1 MHLCF
6 PKIKGLFVIIF
17 AQKRL
22 QNNAC
27 QSNSRIR
34 IQSDPNTPS
43 HPQVPPPCCEAH
55 CNGPSHTNAARQA
68 TATRNLRRFEEPKS
82 SDDPLG
88 PSKTSLQSEGH
99 IAASSLFKR
108 FQPGSNMFQASNP
121 SRFRCKNNKTV
132 SSAATISCHSPQDL
146 RPKTAHHG
154 TRCQLQSLVPCLQG
168 AWLHKGLE
176 RETRA
181 ELPGLLMKFSC
192 RLHEDPWSKI
202 ETPL

>member
-55 CNGPSHTNAARQA
+55 FNDPSHTNAARQA

-108 FQPGSNMFQASNP
+108 FQPGSNTFQASNP

-132 SSAATISCHSPQDL
+132 SSTATISCHSPQDL

-168 AWLHKGLE
+168 A
-176 RETRA
+176 
-181 ELPGLLMKFSC
+181 
-192 RLHEDPWSKI
+192 
-202 ETPL
+202 